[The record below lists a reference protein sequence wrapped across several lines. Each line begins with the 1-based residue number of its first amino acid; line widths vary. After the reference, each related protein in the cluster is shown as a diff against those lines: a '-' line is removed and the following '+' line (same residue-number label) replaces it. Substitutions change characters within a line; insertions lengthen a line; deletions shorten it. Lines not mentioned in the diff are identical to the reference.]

1 MPEDYDEHAGYGARD
16 DFDEPDEF
24 DDLDGFDDD
33 DDDEPDGPVP
43 AWTAP
48 GYPPGD
54 PGYPPGG
61 WHRGGGNGTRRG
73 WLLALTAVL
82 AAAAGFGVVAA
93 ALHEVTGSPAAAS
106 ATPASSAPAASGSG
120 ATPSSGAGKGTH
132 LAPPGGGV
140 PLPPGATERLEIGG
154 PVTAVSATSITLDG
168 GGGQA
173 ITAAVTRATTIT
185 GKVTSISG
193 IKVGDLVSASITGAD
208 GKLTADS
215 IQDPASL
222 PSGAG
227 Q

>member
-1 MPEDYDEHAGYGARD
+1 MPEDYDEPADYGARD
-16 DFDEPDEF
+16 DFDEPDELE
-24 DDLDGFDDD
+24 DLNDFEDDD
-33 DDDEPDGPVP
+33 GDEPAGPGHSWP
-43 AWTAP
+43 AP

-61 WHRGGGNGTRRG
+61 WHRNGGNGSRRG
-73 WLLALTAVL
+73 WPLALTAVL

-93 ALHEVTGSPAAAS
+93 ALHDVTGSPAPSAAL
-106 ATPASSAPAASGSG
+106 ASSAPTASGSG
-120 ATPSSGAGKGTH
+120 AAPSSGAGNGTH
-132 LAPPGGGV
+132 LMPRSGGV
-140 PLPPGATERLEIGG
+140 PLPAGATERLEIGG

-168 GGGQA
+168 GGQP

-193 IKVGDLVSASITGAD
+193 IKVGDLVSATITGAN